1 MQIVNV
7 VVETPKGSSEKY
19 DLDPKSGYIKLKKI
33 MPVGMVFPFD
43 FGFIEGTIGEDG
55 DPLDAIVISEIKTF
69 SGCAIDCRIVGA
81 VKATQQERDGEK
93 MRNDRYIAIPTLST
107 LYAQINDLK
116 DFPNQMIEEIEH
128 FFSSYNLEAGKK
140 FTPVGHINAKVATRL
155 IEKSRSRSVKNSKLI
170 QLFLPTTAENGKAFP
185 GTYFHAVKQKLSKKF
200 DSLSVYL
207 KSPVIEHIKDDGP
220 TLAKDTVLVY
230 EVVSDSV
237 ETDYW
242 SQYQQFLQKQF
253 KQDDIVI
260 RCLDM
265 GLI

>member
-7 VVETPKGSSEKY
+7 VVETTKGSAEKY
-19 DLDPKSGYIKLKKI
+19 DLDSKSGYIKLNKV
-33 MPVGMVFPFD
+33 MPIGIVFPFD

-55 DPLDAIVISEIKTF
+55 DPLDVIVISEIKTF
-69 SGCAIDCRIVGA
+69 SGCALDCRIIGSI
-81 VKATQQERDGEK
+81 KATQQERDGKK
-93 MRNDRYIAIPTLST
+93 MRNDRYIAIPVLSE
-107 LYAQINDLK
+107 LYAEVNDLK
-116 DFPNQMIEEIEH
+116 DFPDEMIDEIAH

-140 FTPVGHINAKVATRL
+140 FMPMEHLNAKAAMDL
-155 IEKSRSRSVKNSKLI
+155 IEKSRNKSVKKSKLI
-170 QLFLPTTAENGKAFP
+170 QLFLPTTTENGKAFP
-185 GTYFHAVKQKLSKKF
+185 GTYFHAVKQKLGKKF

-207 KSPVIEHIKDDGP
+207 KSPLIGSLKNDEPI
-220 TLAKDTVLVY
+220 LAKDTLLVY
-230 EVVSDSV
+230 EVISDIV

-253 KQDDIVI
+253 KQDYILI